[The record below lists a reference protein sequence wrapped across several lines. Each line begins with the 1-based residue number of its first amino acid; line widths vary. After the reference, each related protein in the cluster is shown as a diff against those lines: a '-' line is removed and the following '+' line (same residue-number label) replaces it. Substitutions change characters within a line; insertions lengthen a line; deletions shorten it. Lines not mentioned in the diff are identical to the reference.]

1 MPIIIELAQGLLRRF
16 APWIVIAALVLAMAI
31 AGPAACRKL
40 HTDQARARLGEEQAR
55 AASKSGENAVA
66 AVGAAA
72 KREQQSDQ
80 MGEDHEKEIRGTAGA
95 DAPVAPA
102 VRDVGL
108 GSLCGRAAYRD
119 SERCRLR
126 RPATR

>member
-1 MPIIIELAQGLLRRF
+1 MLILAELARRF
-16 APWIVIAALVLAMAI
+16 APWIVLGVLVVIIAL

-40 HTDQARARLGEEQAR
+40 HTEQARARLGEEQAR
-55 AASKSGENAVA
+55 AASTSGEDAVA
-66 AVGAAA
+66 TVGAAA
-72 KREQQSDQ
+72 NREQQSDHVS
-80 MGEDHEKEIRGTAGA
+80 EDHEKQIRNSPGA
-95 DAPVAPA
+95 DAPVDPA

-126 RPATR
+126 RTAPR